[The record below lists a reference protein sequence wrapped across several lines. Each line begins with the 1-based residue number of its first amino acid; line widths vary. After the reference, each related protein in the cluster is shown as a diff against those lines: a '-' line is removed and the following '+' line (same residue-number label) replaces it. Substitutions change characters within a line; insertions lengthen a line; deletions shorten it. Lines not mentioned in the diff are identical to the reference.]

1 MRNDDCVNDE
11 GVHVDISKVP
21 PRCFSIEAHVS
32 LPEDRAGLECM
43 T

>member
-11 GVHVDISKVP
+11 GEHVDIFTVP

-32 LPEDRAGLECM
+32 LSDNRAGLECM